1 MSILASIERFES
13 GSVGA
18 GFDAQSFTDAPP
30 AFSRTTRYR
39 RATKGYKH
47 PYTQRAGFTQGR
59 AGFTQGHVRADFLDA
74 SDLNPKQ
81 MVKDAIETATKEIK
95 DFYTEG
101 MKKIKEGLKDVFDNL
116 RKELSDALDTI
127 KTKAKD
133 EFNAIVEKIKTAI
146 NTLKDKAIEEYGI
159 LREKAEAAFNKL
171 KDAAK
176 AELIV
181 VKDELQKVYS
191 KVKDVAGQQMNA
203 AMDVILEAVRPTVH
217 KYVPPVIAVAGLTAF
232 VAVSEIPP
240 IKMLGP
246 IMGNLFSWTIFLLF
260 LYVAYFTWLSTA
272 GPQDAVAK
280 FMGGPDL
287 ARRVGFL
294 ADDPFAG

>member
-176 AELIV
+176 AELARPEPNFERLLNMREEFS
-181 VKDELQKVYS
+181 ELSANERKVAIS
-191 KVKDVAGQQMNA
+191 EWVRFTQM
-203 AMDVILEAVRPTVH
+203 
-217 KYVPPVIAVAGLTAF
+217 LTAEQKAL
-232 VAVSEIPP
+232 VKGQLLDRVSRAE
-240 IKMLGP
+240 
-246 IMGNLFSWTIFLLF
+246 NLRE
-260 LYVAYFTWLSTA
+260 
-272 GPQDAVAK
+272 K
-280 FMGGPDL
+280 FRQRHGG
-287 ARRVGFL
+287 
-294 ADDPFAG
+294 

>member
-18 GFDAQSFTDAPP
+18 GFADAPP

-59 AGFTQGHVRADFLDA
+59 AGFDDFPMTVGSVRADFLDA
-74 SDLNPKQ
+74 SALNPKQ
-81 MVKDAIETATKEIK
+81 MVKDAIDTATKEIK

-146 NTLKDKAIEEYGI
+146 NTLKDKAIEEYSI

-240 IKMLGP
+240 IKMLGSL
-246 IMGNLFSWTIFLLF
+246 MGNLFSWTIFLLF

-280 FMGGPDL
+280 FMGGPEF

>member
-18 GFDAQSFTDAPP
+18 GSDAQGFADVPP

-47 PYTQRAGFTQGR
+47 PYTQRAGF
-59 AGFTQGHVRADFLDA
+59 ASAPEFTLRADFLDA
-74 SDLNPKQ
+74 SGLNPKQ

-146 NTLKDKAIEEYGI
+146 NTLKDKAIEEYNV

-203 AMDVILEAVRPTVH
+203 VKDVILEAVRPTVH
-217 KYVPPVIAVAGLTAF
+217 KYVPPVITVAGLTAF

-246 IMGNLFSWTIFLLF
+246 IMGNLFSWTILLLF

-272 GPQDAVAK
+272 GPQDTVAK